1 MPGLTIGDTCPN
13 LDVETTQGKM
23 KIHDYVGNG
32 WGFLF
37 SHPGWLILVSFGG
50 FNIAFTFFSH
60 PIKIVEE
67 DNKHPTQ

>member
-1 MPGLTIGDTCPN
+1 
-13 LDVETTQGKM
+13 M

-32 WGFLF
+32 WVLLF
-37 SHPGWLILVSFGG
+37 SHPGWLPSVLLLILVSFGG

-60 PIKIVEE
+60 PIKIAEE